1 MRTIGTGRTI
11 RTLIG
16 TALVAGALVAAP
28 AAVAAKD
35 GDIIRTGNCSG
46 STDWKLKAGKR
57 DGGIE
62 LEFEVDSNRNGQQWR
77 VRIYDQSALVY
88 GATRTTVAPSGSF
101 SVERKIANRA
111 GTDTIVARARNL
123 ANGEL
128 CVGKLSI

>member
-1 MRTIGTGRTI
+1 MRTIGTGRTV

-28 AAVAAKD
+28 AAVAARD

-77 VRIYDQSALVY
+77 VRIYDQSVLVY